1 MAANSGSSKS
11 LILTLGSLGL
21 ILVLLYTANTVDF
34 LSGLTR
40 PLVVLIIRL
49 FGFSAGEHADFLQL
63 GHLHVPWTGD
73 CAGLNIF
80 AILLAVTL
88 WSYRN
93 GPFDGRFWLRLI
105 LIFPLAFLANLA
117 RIFTLIG
124 LRWWL
129 YPATES
135 AQLHYFIGFLWVLP
149 VLGLLLRRP
158 AGTPRMLF
166 ILEILRIAALL
177 SLLAPF
183 VSAPGGLLVSACSLI
198 LLARCDWKPVTGWL
212 DVLLYAGWM
221 AAGFFIA
228 SARMESL
235 WIPWLLVC
243 PGFLPAQP
251 LRWLTLLWLLPGT
264 VPLFAMGKV
273 APFLLVPGIVI
284 EVWLMFRGGV
294 SHQSKNPGEAPL
306 LAVVALFQIFP
317 FLAALG
323 AATGQPPWPPPVGTM
338 SYRAPDQSWVVRV
351 IGQPPDLRIFWYDP
365 DEGGR
370 HHTLQVCLQ
379 YRGHNAKPTSDGRVL
394 EYEGD
399 WLTEFFL
406 MPDGRLI
413 DYKEYLRATFW
424 PFTSSGVHVIA
435 SMPQGVIS
443 DGEFRALAE
452 ESVQRLAEIER
463 ASRGIPT
470 SGAP

>member
-1 MAANSGSSKS
+1 
-11 LILTLGSLGL
+11 LGSLGL
-21 ILVLLYTANTVDF
+21 ILALLYTANTVDF

-40 PLVVLIIRL
+40 PLVVAIIRL
-49 FGFSAGEHADFLQL
+49 FGFSAGDQEEFLQL

-88 WSYRN
+88 WSYRS
-93 GPFDGRFWLRLI
+93 GPFDARFWVRLA

-124 LRWWL
+124 MRWWL

-135 AQLHYFIGFLWVLP
+135 PQLHYFIGFLWVLP

-158 AGTPRMLF
+158 AETPRMLF

-183 VSAPGGLLVSACSLI
+183 VSAPGGIMVSACSLL
-198 LLARCDWKPVTGWL
+198 LLARCQWQPLRGWF

-221 AAGFFIA
+221 VAGFFIS

-235 WIPWLLVC
+235 WIPWLLVF
-243 PGFLPAQP
+243 PAFLPREP
-251 LRWLTLLWLLPGT
+251 LRWLSLLWLLPGT
-264 VPLFAMGKV
+264 VPLFAMHAL
-273 APFLLVPGIVI
+273 APFVLVPGLLL
-284 EVWLMFRGGV
+284 EVWLMFRV
-294 SHQSKNPGEAPL
+294 KAPTPKENPGDPVF
-306 LAVVALFQIFP
+306 LAVVAVFQIFP

-323 AATGQPPWPPPVGTM
+323 AATGQPPWPPPAGTM

-351 IGQPPDLRIFWYDP
+351 PGQPGDLQMFWYEP

-370 HHTLQVCLQ
+370 HHTLRVCLQ
-379 YRGHNAKPTSDGRVL
+379 YRGHPPRPSAEKSVMS
-394 EYEGD
+394 YEGD

-406 MPDGRLI
+406 MPGGGLL
-413 DYKEYLRATFW
+413 DYREYLRATFW
-424 PFTSSGVHVIA
+424 PFASSGVHLIFA
-435 SMPQGVIS
+435 TPMEGMSPP
-443 DGEFRALAE
+443 EFRELATQFARE
-452 ESVQRLAEIER
+452 V
-463 ASRGIPT
+463 ASLE
-470 SGAP
+470 GAVGTGSEPGQD